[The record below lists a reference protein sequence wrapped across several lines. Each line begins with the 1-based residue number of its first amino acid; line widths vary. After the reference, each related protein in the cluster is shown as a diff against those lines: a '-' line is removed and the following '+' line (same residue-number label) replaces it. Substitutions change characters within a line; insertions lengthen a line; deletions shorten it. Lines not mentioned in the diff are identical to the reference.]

1 MFNLPFIVSTLS
13 INDNG
18 FFHEIKTIFN
28 LLEKYLTLIW
38 KNNRRVSFTA
48 NSSMVLFLSVW
59 SPYVNTV
66 FSDDTM
72 SFWFLLINFNVV
84 ILALNYQN
92 DALIFKNVFIL
103 VFNSYILKFIQF
115 VYIFF
120 QCDCES
126 ILWVSGKYWRF
137 YLYSLHLLFVNR
149 LYRYTDG
156 HREKLHLP
164 QVNTWRH
171 HHQTGRERR
180 RVSSTSPTLYP
191 HYLKVLIFGRELSPF
206 V

>member
-1 MFNLPFIVSTLS
+1 
-13 INDNG
+13 
-18 FFHEIKTIFN
+18 
-28 LLEKYLTLIW
+28 
-38 KNNRRVSFTA
+38 
-48 NSSMVLFLSVW
+48 MVLFLSVW

-115 VYIFF
+115 VYVFF

-126 ILWVSGKYWRF
+126 TSILWVSVGYWRF

-149 LYRYTDG
+149 LYRYLDG